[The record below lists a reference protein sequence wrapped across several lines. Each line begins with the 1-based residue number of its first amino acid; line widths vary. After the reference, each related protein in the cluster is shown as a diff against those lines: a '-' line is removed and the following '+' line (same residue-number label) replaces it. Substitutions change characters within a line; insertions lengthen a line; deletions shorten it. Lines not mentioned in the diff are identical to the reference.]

1 MYSSF
6 VLFALLKKQQA
17 NASGSGSGYSR
28 QEQDTSV
35 GASLACVGAAV
46 LVSRLVGWLLHHKFH
61 LHFQMSKVFP
71 RLTMVC
77 GCDGGRIRS

>member
-6 VLFALLKKQQA
+6 VLFALQKKQQA

-46 LVSRLVGWLLHHKFH
+46 LVSRLVGWLVITSQVSSPFSNVKGIP
-61 LHFQMSKVFP
+61 KID
-71 RLTMVC
+71 
-77 GCDGGRIRS
+77 DGVWL

>member
-17 NASGSGSGYSR
+17 NASSR

-46 LVSRLVGWLLHHKFH
+46 LVSRLVGWLVITSQVSSPFSNVKGIP
-61 LHFQMSKVFP
+61 MID
-71 RLTMVC
+71 
-77 GCDGGRIRS
+77 DGVWL

>member
-1 MYSSF
+1 MP
-6 VLFALLKKQQA
+6 VAVA
-17 NASGSGSGYSR
+17 GYSR